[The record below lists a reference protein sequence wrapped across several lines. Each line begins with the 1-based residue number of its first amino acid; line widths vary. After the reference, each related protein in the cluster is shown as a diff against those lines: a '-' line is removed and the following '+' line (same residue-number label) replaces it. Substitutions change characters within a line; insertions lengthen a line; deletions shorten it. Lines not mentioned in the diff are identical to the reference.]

1 MTKEKEY
8 MEFVEAVKQEIGLQL
23 KVPGESIRFEKG
35 ENEGE
40 RDRILVKTEYENGL
54 TGVMGIEA
62 AGLFLLYK
70 RGASVEFLTGQ
81 LKADWKKKCTSE
93 TIGILNEMEDYE
105 KLKERL
111 IIRAVSFHSNEE
123 QLKSAVYRRFGD
135 IALVVY
141 LMIRETEYDFLS
153 AKVQK
158 QVVEKWGKKEKEVFD
173 SAMINTHVLYPPRIY
188 DWLHGN
194 GRFGYRDGVFMSPL
208 EPVTLE
214 KGPQGNCLT
223 NVKQLNGATALFYPG
238 VAKRI
243 SVLLGEDFYAVFT
256 SIHEVMIHGASTV
269 EPSVIRASL
278 ASVNANNQKE
288 EILSDKVYYYSGRE
302 NTLSVVQEY

>member
-8 MEFVEAVKQEIGLQL
+8 KEFVKAVEQEMAVQL
-23 KVPGESIRFEKG
+23 GVPEENVSFEKG

-40 RDRILVKTEYENGL
+40 RDRILIKTEYENGL

-62 AGLFLLYK
+62 ASLFLLYK
-70 RGASVEFLTGQ
+70 RGAAIETLAKQV
-81 LKADWKKKCTSE
+81 KNDWKKKCTSE
-93 TIGILNEMEDYE
+93 TLGILMDMEDYE

-111 IIRAVSFHSNEE
+111 IIRAISFTENEK
-123 QLKSAVYRRFGD
+123 QLKGTVYRRFGD

-141 LMIRETEYDFLS
+141 LKLRETEYDFLS

-158 QVVEKWGKKEKEVFD
+158 QVLEKWGKEEKEVFD

-194 GRFGYRDGVFMSPL
+194 GKFGYREGAFMNPL
-208 EPVTLE
+208 EPFFLE

-243 SVLLGEDFYAVFT
+243 GALLGEDFYVVFT
-256 SIHEVMIHGASTV
+256 SIHEAMIHGATTV
-269 EPSVIRASL
+269 APEIIRASL
-278 ASVNANNQKE
+278 ESVNASNEKT
-288 EILSDKVYYYSGRE
+288 EILSDKVYYYSRK
-302 NTLSVVQEY
+302 NNSLTAVL